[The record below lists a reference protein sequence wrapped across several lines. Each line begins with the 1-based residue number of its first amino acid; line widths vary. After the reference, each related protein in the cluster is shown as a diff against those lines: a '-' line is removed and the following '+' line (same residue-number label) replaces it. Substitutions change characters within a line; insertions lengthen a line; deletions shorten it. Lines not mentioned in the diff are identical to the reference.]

1 MHSLF
6 VHIPKWFQKL
16 FSEVTWSIDTEKKE
30 LFLTFDDGPTP
41 EITDWVL
48 DQLAMYNAKA
58 TFFCIGKNI
67 QAHPE
72 LFEKIIA
79 AGHHIGNH
87 TFNHLNG
94 WKVSA
99 QNYLNSIEKTQRLIT
114 TYKLPNKTP
123 IFRPPYG
130 KISPFQIRKL
140 NRLNYQIV
148 LWNVLSGDFDKK
160 ILPKTCTKNV
170 LNYSGK
176 GSIIVFHDSLKA
188 AKNMKA
194 SLPKVL
200 AHFSQKGYTFSGIL

>member
-6 VHIPKWFQKL
+6 VYIPKWFQKL
-16 FSEVTWSIDTEKKE
+16 FSDVTWSIDTEKKE

-41 EITDWVL
+41 EITEWIL
-48 DQLAMYNAKA
+48 DELATYNAKA

-67 QAHPE
+67 EAHPE
-72 LFEKIIA
+72 LFQKIIA
-79 AGHHIGNH
+79 AGHRIGNH

-94 WKVSA
+94 WKVSV
-99 QNYLNSIEKTQRLIT
+99 QDYHNSIKKTQLFIDR
-114 TYKLPNKTP
+114 YELPNKTP

-140 NRLNYQIV
+140 NTQNYQIV
-148 LWNVLSGDFDKK
+148 LWNVLSGDFSIK
-160 ILPKTCTKNV
+160 ISTKTCTKNV
-170 LNYSGK
+170 IKNSKK

-188 AKNMKA
+188 AQNMQA

-200 AHFSQKGYTFSGIL
+200 AHFTQKGYTFSKLP